1 MGKGWKGYLLMA
13 LENFDSSGCF
23 AAAAHVPLLVEV
35 DLHALFGRISQE
47 VAQEMR
53 LCQQVA
59 GQREKI

>member
-1 MGKGWKGYLLMA
+1 MA
-13 LENFDSSGCF
+13 LENFDSSGSF